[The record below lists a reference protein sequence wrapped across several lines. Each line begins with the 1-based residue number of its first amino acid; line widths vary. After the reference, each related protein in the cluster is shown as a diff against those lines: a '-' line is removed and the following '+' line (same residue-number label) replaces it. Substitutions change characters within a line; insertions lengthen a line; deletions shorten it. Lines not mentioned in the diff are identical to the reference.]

1 MNEIRKFFRKSNGDK
16 IKIYAVFD
24 DFNRKL
30 EVDRRRFNE
39 MLIESLAVDCDNIYG
54 CNAHIEKFA
63 MRDEIL
69 ASSVNARIHFSQNVL
84 RNINFEQIIKYEDAS
99 EILDRIFEYIAK
111 EFAAVMKK

>member
-1 MNEIRKFFRKSNGDK
+1 VNEIHKFFRKSNGDK
-16 IKIYAVFD
+16 IKIYAVIN

-54 CNAHIEKFA
+54 CNAHIEKYA
-63 MRDEIL
+63 MKDEIL
-69 ASSVNARIHFSQNVL
+69 ASSVNAKIHISQNIL

-99 EILDRIFEYIAK
+99 EMLDRILEYIAK
-111 EFAAVMKK
+111 EFVAVMKK